1 MEEEFS
7 VRKRKVGELYG
18 DKLVDKSFQVIQP
31 LDTVITRKMWNRKTN
46 LKQKLSVFD
55 VTTQTV
61 SLGTYYITYLVKW
74 VCLHCTIAVSDVH

>member
-7 VRKRKVGELYG
+7 LRKRKVGELYG

-31 LDTVITRKMWNRKTN
+31 LDTVRTRKPWNRKTN

-55 VTTQTV
+55 VTTQIV
-61 SLGTYYITYLVKW
+61 SLVTYYIPY
-74 VCLHCTIAVSDVH
+74 